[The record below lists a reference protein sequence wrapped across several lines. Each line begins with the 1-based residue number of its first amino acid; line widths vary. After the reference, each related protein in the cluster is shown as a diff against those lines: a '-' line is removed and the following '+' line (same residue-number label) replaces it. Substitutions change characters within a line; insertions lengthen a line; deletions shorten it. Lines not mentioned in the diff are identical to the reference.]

1 MHMKRALI
9 LLFVLLSLS
18 SFGQIDNEF
27 WFGAPDLTMGRQGES
42 RRDSTIY
49 LVFSSFNNPTEI
61 EILQPANLSFE
72 PVIVNLDPNST
83 DRINLGEFLS
93 LIETKPANQ
102 VLNTGLLIR
111 ADNPITAYY
120 EVGGANNTDIFSL
133 KGKNSLGTEFYT
145 PFQTEFQNNQTLGG
159 QPYIP
164 PPRAGFVVMA
174 TRDTTIVEITPS
186 IDILGHPA
194 GETFTV
200 ELERGQTYYC
210 EAVDGTPEAKPG
222 GTRIVSNKEITV
234 TVKDDMIDVEP
245 EGDGGADVIGDQLI
259 AGEFLGTDHV
269 AIRGDLIGQHERVVI
284 CATVDGTEVTIQ
296 DVPDPILLDAGE
308 QFMYELIEE
317 AAFITSNENIAVFQV
332 SGQGDQIAGAAI
344 PTLGCTGSNQI
355 GFVRGGPRP
364 FFLNITIRAGA
375 EDQFELNGDP
385 SLVPASA
392 FSEVPGS
399 DGEYVFA
406 RIEFS
411 QAQIPVGQA
420 HVLTNFSDEL
430 FHLATMNG
438 NQASCNYG
446 YFSAFAYLNI
456 GSSAEVCLN
465 DSLVLDAGP
474 GKTSYQW
481 STGEETQSIV
491 VDEPGTYYV
500 DVFSGTDCFAS
511 DTVVVFYYEP
521 PIDLGPNDT
530 ICDGT
535 STILTIEGNYL
546 FNWNDGS
553 INDSLVV
560 DTAGIYWVEVSDFQG
575 CSYRDSIQID
585 VSPRPETPEVFGE
598 TQYCQGET
606 IALSMGDFEDANY
619 RYILPSGQL
628 TFNQNLII
636 ENAQLSDAGLYQG
649 YYVVDGCE
657 TFTDSVVISVLESP
671 QFTLGDDISVCEDS
685 VVVLDPG
692 DVDGNYE
699 WQDGSSDQTFTPTST
714 GTYFLSIS
722 NEIGCTTTDSVDVE
736 LRPLPGNPEITG
748 NTEYCFGDDLLLQT
762 SPQEGVNFIWTNP
775 DGVEE
780 PGDEIFEINGA
791 ELDDSGTYTVLAIL
805 DGCES
810 AETGV
815 VDVIVNPNPD
825 FELINDT
832 IICEG
837 DEVLLIGPAG
847 MDTYNW
853 STGETSESIFTND
866 PDVSLEVIDINGCSA
881 EASTTI
887 TSQSPNAD
895 FVVLPDTVFTPGTI
909 LSFSDLSEPG
919 LFNLESWMWNF
930 GNGDISNSQNP
941 DYAYEQSGIFTVTL
955 IITDEIGCEDA
966 STQHVFSTFEFTVP
980 EGFSPNGDG
989 INDEFV
995 ILGLETIDGTQVQIF
1010 NRWGAVVF
1018 ESSNYKPGNFW
1029 DGDNLPDGTYFYIIT
1044 LPNEE
1049 AISGD
1054 ITIAR

>member
-1 MHMKRALI
+1 MKQLLI
-9 LLFVLLSLS
+9 VIFVLLSLNS
-18 SFGQIDNEF
+18 IAQIDNEF
-27 WFGAPDLTMGRQGES
+27 WFGAPDLTEGTQFES

-49 LVFSSFNNPTEI
+49 LVFSSFSNETEI

-72 PVIVNLDPNST
+72 PVIVNLAPNST

-111 ADNPITAYY
+111 ADEPITAYY
-120 EVGGANNTDIFSL
+120 EIGGANNTDIFSL

-159 QPYIP
+159 NPYLP

-174 TRDTTIVEITPS
+174 TRDTTVVEITPS

-194 GETFTV
+194 GVTFTV
-200 ELERGQTYYC
+200 ELDRGQTYYC
-210 EAVDGTPEAKPG
+210 EALDGAPESKPG

-245 EGDGGADVIGDQLI
+245 DNDGGADVIGDQLI
-259 AGEFLGTDHV
+259 ASEFLGTDHV
-269 AIRGDLIGQHERVVI
+269 AIRGDLVGQHERVVI
-284 CATVDGTEVTIQ
+284 CATTDGTEVIIE
-296 DVPDPILLDAGE
+296 DIPVPIELDAGE
-308 QFMYELIEE
+308 QYMYELIDE
-317 AAFITSNENIAVFQV
+317 AAFITANENIAVFQV
-332 SGQGDQIAGAAI
+332 SGQGDQIAGAAV
-344 PTLGCTGSNQI
+344 PTLGCTGSNQV

-385 SLVPASA
+385 NLVPASA

-399 DGEYVFA
+399 NGEYVFA
-406 RIEFS
+406 RIEFN
-411 QAQIPVGQA
+411 QADIAVGTA

-474 GKTSYQW
+474 GKTSYEW
-481 STGEETQSIV
+481 NTGEETQSIV
-491 VDEPGTYYV
+491 VTEPGLYYV
-500 DVFSGTDCFAS
+500 DVFSGSDCFAS
-511 DTVVVFYYEP
+511 DSILVFYYEP
-521 PIDLGPNDT
+521 PIDIGENDT

-535 STILTIEGNYL
+535 STTLSVDGNYL
-546 FNWNDGS
+546 FTWNTGEMTSS
-553 INDSLVV
+553 IET
-560 DTAGIYWVEVSDFQG
+560 DTAGIYWVEVTDFQG
-575 CSYRDSIQID
+575 CAFRDSIQID
-585 VSPRPETPEVFGE
+585 VSPRPDTPEVFGE
-598 TQYCQGET
+598 TEYCQGET
-606 IALSMGDFEDANY
+606 IELSMDDFDDANY
-619 RYILPSGQL
+619 RYVLPSGEI

-636 ENAQLSDAGLYQG
+636 ENAQPSDAGEYLGFYI
-649 YYVVDGCE
+649 VDGCE
-657 TFTDSVVISVLESP
+657 TFADTVNISVLSSP
-671 QFTLGDDISVCEDS
+671 QFTLGEDVSVCED
-685 VVVLDPG
+685 VVIVLDPG
-692 DVDGNYE
+692 DVDGTYE
-699 WQDGSSDQTFTPTST
+699 WQDGSSNPTFTPAES

-722 NEIGCTTTDSVDVE
+722 NEIGCTSTDSIEVEFRPIPPAPELDIPTSYCVGDDIIIELGGIPNATFTLSVPGRPTYIAPASVFTAADANLDQNGTITLFAEVDECISEITSLDITVNS
-736 LRPLPGNPEITG
+736 NPE
-748 NTEYCFGDDLLLQT
+748 
-762 SPQEGVNFIWTNP
+762 
-775 DGVEE
+775 
-780 PGDEIFEINGA
+780 
-791 ELDDSGTYTVLAIL
+791 
-805 DGCES
+805 
-810 AETGV
+810 
-815 VDVIVNPNPD
+815 

-832 IICEG
+832 TICDG
-837 DEVLLIGPAG
+837 DEIILMGPAG

-853 STGETSESIFTND
+853 STGETSESIFTNE
-866 PDVSLEVIDINGCSA
+866 PEISLEVIDANGCTA

-887 TSQSPNAD
+887 TSQGPDAD
-895 FVVLPDTVFTPGTI
+895 FNILPDTVFTPGTI
-909 LSFSDLSEPG
+909 LTFSDLSDPG

-930 GNGDISNSQNP
+930 GNGDIASSQNP
-941 DYAYEQSGIFTVTL
+941 DYAYEESGIFTVTL
-955 IITDEIGCEDA
+955 VVTDELGCEDA
-966 STQHVFSTFEFTVP
+966 ATRHVFSTFEFTIP

-989 INDEFV
+989 INDEFE

-1010 NRWGAVVF
+1010 NRWGTIVF